1 MDVEGLALSPGLLE
15 RQLVLGVSSGPM
27 PFLATDVEGR
37 APCGVSR
44 TICALGSALGLCHRQ
59 NCVPRDAHVEVPTPN
74 ILKCDLIWK

>member
-1 MDVEGLALSPGLLE
+1 MEGLALSPGLLE

-44 TICALGSALGLCHRQ
+44 TICALGSALGLCHGQ
-59 NCVPRDAHVEVPTPN
+59 NCVPRHAHVEVPAPN